1 MRRLRR
7 YTTTAERINVIVE
20 QEEDAFVILE
30 KAQHLRMK
38 AFLLELQMYRV
49 TWIVRPNPWRLG
61 KGAID
66 LPVELGEAGEAPMD
80 VPQMLHKDMTLKQR
94 QSVSMAKD
102 DLDTE
107 GVAVLTFDG
116 GSAK

>member
-7 YTTTAERINVIVE
+7 YTSTAERINVIVE

-49 TWIVRPNPWRLG
+49 TWIVQPNPWQLG
-61 KGAID
+61 RGVID
-66 LPVELGEAGEAPMD
+66 LPVELGEEGEVPMNIA
-80 VPQMLHKDMTLKQR
+80 QMLHKDMTLKQR

-102 DLDTE
+102 DLDTN